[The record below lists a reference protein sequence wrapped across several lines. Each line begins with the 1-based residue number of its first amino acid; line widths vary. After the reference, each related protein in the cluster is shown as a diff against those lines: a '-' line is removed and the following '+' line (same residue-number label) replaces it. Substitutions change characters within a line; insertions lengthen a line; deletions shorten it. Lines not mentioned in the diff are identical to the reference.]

1 MENNIICKLKWTIQ
15 QQQLQIRRHQPNQ
28 HDSKQREEDGD
39 DDGDDGEDD
48 GEDGGSS

>member
-15 QQQLQIRRHQPNQ
+15 NKKKKQTQQIGRHQPNQ

-39 DDGDDGEDD
+39 DDEDCE
-48 GEDGGSS
+48 EDGGSS